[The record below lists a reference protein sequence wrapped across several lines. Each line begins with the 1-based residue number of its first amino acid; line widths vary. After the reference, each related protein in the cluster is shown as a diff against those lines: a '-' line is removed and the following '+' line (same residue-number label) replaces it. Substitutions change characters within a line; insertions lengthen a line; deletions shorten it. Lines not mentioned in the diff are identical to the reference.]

1 MENWPASFVIQK
13 KVLILLGDARWGLDT
28 EGLLEAF
35 YTASEHSNLLLSAGG
50 LLLKGEQLLIERLIL
65 ISLLVYVHLK
75 ALIIIYQ
82 AGLHSWQHIGIL
94 FYQSIQGLIN
104 ICTKEGRLVFVSLHQ
119 VESLHQCVLIIVLMI
134 F

>member
-1 MENWPASFVIQK
+1 M
-13 KVLILLGDARWGLDT
+13 DT

-82 AGLHSWQHIGIL
+82 AGLHS
-94 FYQSIQGLIN
+94 
-104 ICTKEGRLVFVSLHQ
+104 
-119 VESLHQCVLIIVLMI
+119 
-134 F
+134 

>member
-35 YTASEHSNLLLSAGG
+35 YTASEHGNLLLSAGG

-65 ISLLVYVHLK
+65 ISLLVDVHLK
-75 ALIIIYQ
+75 ALIIIY
-82 AGLHSWQHIGIL
+82 
-94 FYQSIQGLIN
+94 
-104 ICTKEGRLVFVSLHQ
+104 
-119 VESLHQCVLIIVLMI
+119 
-134 F
+134 